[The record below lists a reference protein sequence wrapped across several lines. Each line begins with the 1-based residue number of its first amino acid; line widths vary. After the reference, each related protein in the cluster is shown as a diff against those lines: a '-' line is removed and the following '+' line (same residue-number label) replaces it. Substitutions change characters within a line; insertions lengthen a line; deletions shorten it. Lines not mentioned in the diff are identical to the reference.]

1 MTTEEPPF
9 IEEYKDNEVVE
20 KAEIDWLKIAK
31 LIGITIAILIISSI
45 ATVYIIKI
53 FLALG
58 KII

>member
-1 MTTEEPPF
+1 MEEAQNN
-9 IEEYKDNEVVE
+9 NEIVE
-20 KAEIDWLKIAK
+20 KVGVDWLKIAK